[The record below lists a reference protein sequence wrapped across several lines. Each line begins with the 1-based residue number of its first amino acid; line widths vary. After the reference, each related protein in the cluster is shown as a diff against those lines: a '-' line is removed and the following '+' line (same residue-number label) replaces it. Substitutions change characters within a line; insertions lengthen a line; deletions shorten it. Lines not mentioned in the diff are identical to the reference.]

1 MELWIGLIIGL
12 LVGAIVAALI
22 MRSIMQP
29 KVDAV
34 VAATEAEL
42 AEKRTA
48 TEREVETI
56 LRTSREE
63 AQEIRTCLLY
73 TSPSP
78 RD

>member
-12 LVGAIVAALI
+12 LVGAIAAALI
-22 MRSIMQP
+22 MRSIMRP

-42 AEKRTA
+42 AEKRLVA
-48 TEREVETI
+48 EREVETI

-63 AQEIRTCLLY
+63 AQEIRNEA
-73 TSPSP
+73 
-78 RD
+78 